1 MKKVTMSVAAL
12 TIAISGFCNPPTDGE
27 IVKELSMTTED
38 IIQSMRVN
46 DYSDTVRTKQM
57 SEIYIHNL
65 LDMLSK
71 LEDLQMKQS
80 KEEYYNSLNCNNCD
94 EVD

>member
-1 MKKVTMSVAAL
+1 MSVAAL

-65 LDMLSK
+65 LHKLSK

-80 KEEYYNSLNCNNCD
+80 QEEYYNSLNCNNCD
-94 EVD
+94 EID

>member
-1 MKKVTMSVAAL
+1 MSVAAL
-12 TIAISGFCNPPTDGE
+12 TIAMNGFCNLPTDGE
-27 IVKELSMTTED
+27 IVKELTITTED

-46 DYSDTVRTKQM
+46 DYSDTTKTKQM
-57 SEIYIHNL
+57 SKIYIYNL

-80 KEEYYNSLNCNNCD
+80 QEEYYNSLNCNNCD
-94 EVD
+94 EID